1 MTQKNFKTV
10 FTIYFI
16 LFGVIVSILGG
27 VISYNI
33 QLRSLKNDL
42 DTKANDVMI
51 TKKFTIL
58 KEKIR
63 DIDNIVKSISKNPT
77 MKIYLQ
83 TKDQH
88 KLYELNNIFL
98 SIAGINTKIM
108 QLRYIDKN
116 GMEVVRVDRTNEQD
130 EPFLVKDSQLQNKK
144 NRDYFQSVAQIQD
157 QKIWHSK
164 FNLNIEHGKI
174 EIPYRPTLRVA
185 QPLFNKNNEFDG
197 IIIVNMLTTNLFDS
211 IRSSSAF
218 EHFIIDKNGN
228 YIMHPDDQYSFNKYK
243 GISRTLRQD
252 FSKDAIQ
259 LLSHPNRCDSCYVYP
274 LNDILNNEDK
284 AIMVLKPK
292 ESYQDA
298 LLYDKLKA
306 TFYIILL
313 SILASLIMAFYASI
327 RPAQLQKALL
337 LANDELKRF
346 ASILDKYV
354 VSTKTTKDTTIL
366 EVSNAFENASGYR
379 KDELIGKP
387 MSIIKHPNTPKE
399 FFKKSWETILNKGE
413 WSGEIQNR
421 KKDGTDFWLEQNI
434 IAVKDDQGEIESFV
448 SVGQD
453 ITSKKE
459 LEKLSSIDK
468 LTGVLNR
475 RKLDEF
481 LEYEISMAKRYIK
494 NLSLV
499 IVDIDYFKSVNDQYG
514 HQMGDKVLFEVTK
527 IISKHI
533 RATDIFGR
541 FGGEEFLLICPETD
555 EKQAFILAE
564 KLRTEIANYNF
575 DKIGQKTISLG
586 ISQFTSDDTAETL
599 IKKADIAL
607 YESKNNGRN
616 QATIYSL

>member
-1 MTQKNFKTV
+1 MNQKNFKTV

-16 LFGVIVSILGG
+16 LFGIIVSVLGG

-33 QLRSLKNDL
+33 QLRSLQSDL
-42 DTKANDVMI
+42 NTKANEVMI
-51 TKKFTIL
+51 IKKFTIL
-58 KEKIR
+58 KEKIK
-63 DIDNIVKSISKNPT
+63 DIDNIVISVAKNPT
-77 MKIYLQ
+77 MKNYLQ

-116 GMEVVRVDRTNEQD
+116 GMEVVRVDRTNEQN
-130 EPFLVKDSQLQNKK
+130 EPFLVEKSKLQNKK
-144 NRDYFQSVAQIQD
+144 HRDYFESVAQLKEP
-157 QKIWHSK
+157 KIWHSK
-164 FNLNIEHGKI
+164 FNLNIEHGKV
-174 EIPYRPTLRVA
+174 EIPYRPTIRVA
-185 QPLFNKNNEFDG
+185 QPLFNQDNEFDG
-197 IIIVNMLTTNLFDS
+197 MIIVNMLTTNLFDS
-211 IRSSSAF
+211 IRNSSAF
-218 EHFIIDKNGN
+218 EHFIIDKEGN
-228 YIMHPDDQYSFNKYK
+228 YIMHTDDQYSFNKYK
-243 GISRTLRQD
+243 GISRTLNQD

-259 LLSHPNRCDSCYVYP
+259 LLSNPSKCDSCYVYP

-284 AIMVLKPK
+284 ALMILKPK

-306 TFYIILL
+306 TLYIILL
-313 SILASLIMAFYASI
+313 SILASLFMAFYASI

-337 LANDELKRF
+337 LANSELKRF

-354 VSTKTTKDTTIL
+354 VSTKTTKDTMIL
-366 EVSNAFENASGYR
+366 EVSSAFENASGYS
-379 KDELIGKP
+379 KEELIGKS
-387 MSIIKHPNTPKE
+387 MSIIRHDQTKKE
-399 FFKKSWETILNKGE
+399 FFKKLWNSLLNKGN
-413 WSGEIQNR
+413 WSGEIHNK

-434 IAVKDDQGEIESFV
+434 IAVKDEQGEIESFI

-468 LTGVLNR
+468 LTGILNR

-481 LEYEISMAKRYIK
+481 LEYETSMAKRYNK
-494 NLSLV
+494 NLSLI
-499 IVDIDYFKSVNDQYG
+499 IVDIDHFKSVNDNFG

-527 IISKHI
+527 MISNHI
-533 RATDIFGR
+533 RVTDIFGR

-555 EKQAFILAE
+555 EKQAFTLAE
-564 KLRTEIANYNF
+564 KLRNEIADYNF

-586 ISQFTSDDTAETL
+586 ISQFIDDDTVETVV
-599 IKKADIAL
+599 KKADIAL

-616 QATIYSL
+616 QTTIYSI